1 MRVLIIFSMA
11 VAVSSLAGLSV
22 EAATPDE
29 SYNKAGCVACHLK
42 DKKLLG
48 PSFKD
53 IASKYKGQGDVVAK
67 LTDKVRK
74 GGVGVYGPIPMPAN
88 TPEKIN
94 DSDLK
99 ALVEFILKTP

>member
-11 VAVSSLAGLSV
+11 LAVSGLATLGV
-22 EAATPDE
+22 QAATPDE

-53 IASKYKGQGDVVAK
+53 VAAKYKGQGDVVAK
-67 LTDKVRK
+67 LMEKVRK

-88 TPEKIN
+88 PVEKIN
-94 DSDLK
+94 DADLK
-99 ALVEFILKTP
+99 ALVEFMLKVP